1 MTIASGY
8 LPGYLPIL
16 IMMVLG
22 VILAATFSC
31 IGLFLG
37 PKLRGEAKE
46 TPFESGF
53 LKDGMEGHRYDVKFY
68 MTALVFLIF
77 DVEVVF
83 LYPWSVQIRELGWF
97 GFLASSVFLGIL
109 ILGLAY
115 DWKKGALEWE

>member
-1 MTIASGY
+1 MSMSIAS
-8 LPGYLPIL
+8 GYLPIL
-16 IMMVLG
+16 IMIVLG
-22 VILAATFSC
+22 IILAGLFSI

-37 PKLRGEAKE
+37 PKLRGEANE
-46 TPFESGF
+46 IPFESGF
-53 LKDGMEGHRYDVKFY
+53 LRDGMEGQRYDVKFY

-83 LYPWSVQIRELGWF
+83 LYPWAVQIRELGWF
-97 GFLASSVFLGIL
+97 GFTASSVFLGIL

>member
-1 MTIASGY
+1 MSIAS
-8 LPGYLPIL
+8 GYLPIL
-16 IMMVLG
+16 IMIILG
-22 VILAATFSC
+22 VVLAGAFSC

-37 PKLRGEAKE
+37 PKLRGETKK

-53 LKDGMEGHRYDVKFY
+53 LIDGMEGHRYDVKFY

-83 LYPWSVQIRELGWF
+83 LYPWAVQIRELGWF
-97 GFLASSVFLGIL
+97 GFLATSVFLGIL
-109 ILGLAY
+109 VLGLAY

>member
-1 MTIASGY
+1 MSMSIAS
-8 LPGYLPIL
+8 GYLPIL
-16 IMMVLG
+16 IMIVLG
-22 VILAATFSC
+22 IILAGVFCC

-37 PKLRGEAKE
+37 PKLRGKVKE
-46 TPFESGF
+46 IPFESGF
-53 LKDGMEGHRYDVKFY
+53 LRDGMEGLRYDVKFY

-83 LYPWSVQIRELGWF
+83 LYPWAVQIRELGWF
-97 GFLASSVFLGIL
+97 GFTASSVFLGIL

>member
-1 MTIASGY
+1 MPIA
-8 LPGYLPIL
+8 LDYLPIFFM
-16 IMMVLG
+16 IILG
-22 VILAATFSC
+22 IILAATFSF

-37 PKLRGEAKE
+37 PKLKGEAKE

-53 LKDGMEGHRYDVKFY
+53 LKEGMVGHRYDVKFY

-83 LYPWSVQIRELGWF
+83 LYPWAVQIRELGWF
-97 GFLASSVFLGIL
+97 GFVSATIFLGIL
-109 ILGLAY
+109 VLGLVY

>member
-8 LPGYLPIL
+8 VPIL
-16 IMMVLG
+16 IMIVLG
-22 VILAATFSC
+22 LILAGAFSC
-31 IGLFLG
+31 IGLILG
-37 PKLRGEAKE
+37 PKLRGEVKE
-46 TPFESGF
+46 TPFESGL
-53 LKDGMEGHRYDVKFY
+53 LKDGMVGQRYDVKFY

-83 LYPWSVQIRELGWF
+83 LYPWAVQIRELGWF

>member
-1 MTIASGY
+1 MSMSIAS
-8 LPGYLPIL
+8 GYLPIL
-16 IMMVLG
+16 IMIVLG
-22 VILAATFSC
+22 IFLAGLFSI

-46 TPFESGF
+46 IPFESGF
-53 LKDGMEGHRYDVKFY
+53 LRDGMEGQRYDVKFY

-83 LYPWSVQIRELGWF
+83 LYPWAVQIRELGWF
-97 GFLASSVFLGIL
+97 GFTASSVFLGIL

>member
-1 MTIASGY
+1 MSMSIAS
-8 LPGYLPIL
+8 GYLPIL
-16 IMMVLG
+16 IMIVLG
-22 VILAATFSC
+22 IILAGLFSI

-37 PKLRGEAKE
+37 PKLSGEAKE
-46 TPFESGF
+46 IPFESGF
-53 LKDGMEGHRYDVKFY
+53 LRDGMEGQRYDVKFY

-83 LYPWSVQIRELGWF
+83 LYPWAVQIRELGWF
-97 GFLASSVFLGIL
+97 GFTASSVFLGIL

>member
-1 MTIASGY
+1 MSMSIAS
-8 LPGYLPIL
+8 GYLPIL
-16 IMMVLG
+16 IMIVLG
-22 VILAATFSC
+22 IILAGLFSI

-46 TPFESGF
+46 IPFESGF
-53 LKDGMEGHRYDVKFY
+53 LRHGMEGKRYDVKFY

-83 LYPWSVQIRELGWF
+83 LYPWAVQIRELGWF
-97 GFLASSVFLGIL
+97 GFTASSLFLGIL

>member
-8 LPGYLPIL
+8 LPIL
-16 IMMVLG
+16 IMIVLG
-22 VILAATFSC
+22 LILAGAFSC

-37 PKLRGEAKE
+37 PKLRDEIKE
-46 TPFESGF
+46 TPFESG
-53 LKDGMEGHRYDVKFY
+53 LLRDGMAGHRYDVKFY

-83 LYPWSVQIRELGWF
+83 LYPWAVQIRELGWF
-97 GFLASSVFLGIL
+97 GFVASSVFLGIL

>member
-1 MTIASGY
+1 MTIASD
-8 LPGYLPIL
+8 YLPIL
-16 IMMVLG
+16 FMIILG
-22 VILAATFSC
+22 CILAGAFSV
-31 IGLFLG
+31 IGVFLG
-37 PKLRGEAKE
+37 PKLRGDAKR

-53 LKDGMEGHRYDVKFY
+53 LKEGMEGQRYDVKFY

-97 GFLASSVFLGIL
+97 GFLATTVFLTIL
-109 ILGLAY
+109 VLGLAY

>member
-1 MTIASGY
+1 MSMSIAS
-8 LPGYLPIL
+8 GYLPIL
-16 IMMVLG
+16 IMIVLG
-22 VILAATFSC
+22 IILAGLFSI

-37 PKLRGEAKE
+37 PKLRGKAKE
-46 TPFESGF
+46 IPFESGF
-53 LKDGMEGHRYDVKFY
+53 LRDGMEGQRYDVKFY

-83 LYPWSVQIRELGWF
+83 LYPWAVQIRELGWF
-97 GFLASSVFLGIL
+97 GFTASSIFLGIL

>member
-1 MTIASGY
+1 MTIPS
-8 LPGYLPIL
+8 GYLPIL
-16 IMMVLG
+16 IKRVLG